1 MTWIPVGNGKITPR
15 KLVGNEKCHFPFN
28 NIDFRKVGQDYK
40 IYIYRD
46 TKFEHFKIEI
56 PSFFKFTIYRKFNDI
71 VDDEENKYKK
81 ILGHLKSNSDEVV
94 CLPFSKVKELSVR
107 NTTFEE
113 SRYKNINDFFNFVAD
128 EMRRSNKRT
137 LPNNKR
143 VEKNNSEVKNI
154 HVNSI
159 IASIQ
164 RNESILNKLFEQ
176 NPQLLNKYINSSR
189 RSTPINFSSPPPP
202 MMSVPPPPP
211 PPMMGML
218 PPPPPPPPGFGAP
231 PPPPPLPPMMTMPK
245 PGKMKIREH
254 PNYQKYVRMSK
265 VGVPIPSIKQKI
277 AMEAPQLNPDYLN
290 NLNQE
295 INAPQSQSMNSPQA
309 ALFAAIRSGTTLRK
323 TRSNTNNNNAVAQ
336 NEANP
341 QAALFAA
348 IRSGPQL
355 RKTKRNNNSTPASAP
370 SSTGFLDELRT
381 RQQERKNKPVMSIN
395 NALAE
400 SRSNQVPETF
410 RSQESLL
417 RKVQR
422 PKTLSQ
428 RIKNADNKN
437 QLMELIEEY
446 KSNKPNS
453 ATLRNIVSKV
463 ESLANWN
470 NDIKGNVYNT
480 LKNTVSTPNEKFT
493 LRRLQ
498 IL

>member
-189 RSTPINFSSPPPP
+189 RSTPINFSS
-202 MMSVPPPPP
+202 
-211 PPMMGML
+211 
-218 PPPPPPPPGFGAP
+218 
-231 PPPPPLPPMMTMPK
+231 PPPPLPPMMTMPK